1 MSAGAVRRSG
11 VLVTVTADGGAVGVG
26 PEINRPDVVA
36 EVTAAFERYERA
48 LVARDFDT
56 LDEQF
61 WDGEAV
67 VRFGIAE
74 NQYGPAVIGAW
85 RRVAPVIHPSRRLA
99 NTVVTTFGT
108 DFATVS
114 TEFRSDVQPGL
125 VGRQMQTWVR
135 FPGGWRV
142 VAAHVSTIAEE
153 GKG

>member
-1 MSAGAVRRSG
+1 MSGGAVLRSG
-11 VLVTVTADGGAVGVG
+11 VRVAETVDGGRDGGG
-26 PEINRPDVVA
+26 PEINRPAVVA
-36 EVTAAFERYERA
+36 EVTAAFARYERA
-48 LVARDFDT
+48 LVERDFDT

-61 WDGEAV
+61 WDGAEV

-74 NQYGPAVIGAW
+74 NQYGPEVIGAW

-108 DFATVS
+108 EFATVS

-125 VGRQMQTWVR
+125 VGRQMQSWVR

-142 VAAHVSTIAEE
+142 VAAHVSTIAEGE
-153 GKG
+153 E

>member
-1 MSAGAVRRSG
+1 MSGGALRRSG
-11 VLVTVTADGGAVGVG
+11 VLVTETVDGGARGDG

-36 EVTAAFERYERA
+36 EVTAAFVRYERA
-48 LVARDFDT
+48 LVERDFDT

-61 WDGEAV
+61 WDGAEV

-74 NQYGPAVIGAW
+74 NQYGPEVIGAW

-125 VGRQMQTWVR
+125 VGRQMQTWAR

-142 VAAHVSTIAEE
+142 VAAHVSTIPDGE
-153 GKG
+153 G

>member
-11 VLVTVTADGGAVGVG
+11 VRVAETADGSTDSGG
-26 PEINRPDVVA
+26 PVVNRPDVVA
-36 EVTAAFERYERA
+36 AVTAAFERYERA
-48 LVARDFDT
+48 LVERDFDT

-61 WDGEAV
+61 WDGAEV

-74 NQYGPAVIGAW
+74 TQYGPEVIGAW
-85 RRVAPVIHPSRRLA
+85 RRVAPVIHPSRRLS

-125 VGRQMQTWVR
+125 VGRQMQSWVR

-142 VAAHVSTIAEE
+142 VAAHVSTIAEGE
-153 GKG
+153 G

>member
-1 MSAGAVRRSG
+1 VAEAAEGG
-11 VLVTVTADGGAVGVG
+11 LDGGG
-26 PEINRPDVVA
+26 PDINRPEVVA
-36 EVTAAFERYERA
+36 AVTAAFERYERA
-48 LVARDFDT
+48 LVARDVDT

-61 WDGEAV
+61 WDGEPV

-99 NTVVTTFGT
+99 NTVVTTFGA

-135 FPGGWRV
+135 FPGGWRIV
-142 VAAHVSTIAEE
+142 TAHVSTIAE
-153 GKG
+153 GAG

>member
-1 MSAGAVRRSG
+1 MSAGALRRSG
-11 VLVTVTADGGAVGVG
+11 VLVTETADGRAEGDG
-26 PEINRPDVVA
+26 PEINRSEVVA
-36 EVTAAFERYERA
+36 EVAAAFERYELA
-48 LVARDFDT
+48 LVERDFDT

-61 WDGEAV
+61 WDGAEV

-85 RRVAPVIHPSRRLA
+85 RRVAPVIHPSRRLS

-125 VGRQMQTWVR
+125 VGRQMQSWVR

-142 VAAHVSTIAEE
+142 VAAHVSTIADGE
-153 GKG
+153 G

>member
-1 MSAGAVRRSG
+1 MSGGALRSG
-11 VLVTVTADGGAVGVG
+11 VRVAETAEDGLDGGG
-26 PEINRPDVVA
+26 PEINRPEVVA
-36 EVTAAFERYERA
+36 AVRAAFERYERA
-48 LVARDFDT
+48 LVTRDFDT

-61 WDGEAV
+61 WDGAEV

-74 NQYGPAVIGAW
+74 NQYGPEVIGAW
-85 RRVAPVIHPSRRLA
+85 RRVAPLIHPSRRLA

-108 DFATVS
+108 DFSTVS

-153 GKG
+153 G

>member
-1 MSAGAVRRSG
+1 MSGGAVLRSG
-11 VLVTVTADGGAVGVG
+11 VRVAETVDGGRDGGG
-26 PEINRPDVVA
+26 PEINRPAVVA
-36 EVTAAFERYERA
+36 EVTAAFARYERA
-48 LVARDFDT
+48 LVERDFDT

-61 WDGEAV
+61 WDGAEV

-74 NQYGPAVIGAW
+74 NQYGPEVIGAW
-85 RRVAPVIHPSRRLA
+85 RRLAPVIHPSRRLA
-99 NTVVTTFGT
+99 NTVVTTFGA

-142 VAAHVSTIAEE
+142 VAAHVSTIAEV
-153 GKG
+153 G

>member
-1 MSAGAVRRSG
+1 MSGAARLKSG
-11 VLVTVTADGGAVGVG
+11 VQVAEAAEDGPEIDG
-26 PEINRPDVVA
+26 PEINRPEVVA
-36 EVTAAFERYERA
+36 AVTAAFVRYERA
-48 LVARDFDT
+48 LVERDFDT

-61 WDGEAV
+61 WGGAEV

-74 NQYGPAVIGAW
+74 NQYGPEVIGAW

-135 FPGGWRV
+135 FPAGWRV
-142 VAAHVSTIAEE
+142 VAAHVSTIADE
-153 GKG
+153 GEG

>member
-1 MSAGAVRRSG
+1 MS
-11 VLVTVTADGGAVGVG
+11 GGAVLRSGARVAETTAGGLDGDG
-26 PEINRPDVVA
+26 PEINRLEVVA
-36 EVTAAFERYERA
+36 EVRAAFERYERA
-48 LVARDFDT
+48 LVERDFDT

-61 WDGEAV
+61 WDGAPV

-74 NQYGPAVIGAW
+74 NQYGPEVIGAW
-85 RRVAPVIHPSRRLA
+85 RRVAPVIHPSRRLS

-142 VAAHVSTIAEE
+142 VAAHVSTIADE
-153 GKG
+153 G

>member
-1 MSAGAVRRSG
+1 MSAGALRSG
-11 VLVTVTADGGAVGVG
+11 VRVAATVDGGSDSGG
-26 PEINRPDVVA
+26 PEINRPEVVA
-36 EVTAAFERYERA
+36 AVAAAFARYERA

-61 WDGEAV
+61 WDGAEV

-74 NQYGPAVIGAW
+74 NQYGPEVIGAW
-85 RRVAPVIHPSRRLA
+85 RRVAPVIHPSRRLS

-125 VGRQMQTWVR
+125 IGRQMQTWVR
-135 FPGGWRV
+135 FPSGWRV
-142 VAAHVSTIAEE
+142 VAAHVSTIADE
-153 GKG
+153 G

>member
-1 MSAGAVRRSG
+1 MSAGALRSG
-11 VLVTVTADGGAVGVG
+11 VRVAATVDGGPDSGG
-26 PEINRPDVVA
+26 PEINRPEVVA
-36 EVTAAFERYERA
+36 AVTAAFARYERA
-48 LVARDFDT
+48 LVERDFDT

-61 WDGEAV
+61 WDGAEV

-74 NQYGPAVIGAW
+74 NQYGPQVIGAW
-85 RRVAPVIHPSRRLA
+85 RRVAPVIHPSRRLS

-142 VAAHVSTIAEE
+142 VAAHVSTIADGE
-153 GKG
+153 G

>member
-11 VLVTVTADGGAVGVG
+11 VRVAEKAEGGTAIEG
-26 PEINRPDVVA
+26 PEINRRDVVA
-36 EVTAAFERYERA
+36 EVTAAFECYERA
-48 LVARDFDT
+48 LVERDFDT

-85 RRVAPVIHPSRRLA
+85 RRVAPVIHPSRRLS
-99 NTVVTTFGT
+99 NTVVTTFGSE
-108 DFATVS
+108 FATVS

-125 VGRQMQTWVR
+125 VGRQMQSWVR

-142 VAAHVSTIAEE
+142 VAAHVSTIAE
-153 GKG
+153 GAG

>member
-1 MSAGAVRRSG
+1 MSGGAVLRSG
-11 VLVTVTADGGAVGVG
+11 VRVAETVEDGLDGGG
-26 PEINRPDVVA
+26 PEINRPEVVA
-36 EVTAAFERYERA
+36 AVTAAFVRYERA
-48 LVARDFDT
+48 LVERDFDT

-61 WDGEAV
+61 WDGAEV

-85 RRVAPVIHPSRRLA
+85 RRVAPVIHPSRKLA
-99 NTVVTTFGT
+99 NTMVTTFGT

-153 GKG
+153 G

>member
-1 MSAGAVRRSG
+1 MS
-11 VLVTVTADGGAVGVG
+11 GGAVLRSGTRVAETVADGLESGG
-26 PEINRPDVVA
+26 PEINRPEVVV

-61 WDGEAV
+61 WDGAEV

-74 NQYGPAVIGAW
+74 NQYGPEVIGAW
-85 RRVAPVIHPSRRLA
+85 RRVAPVIHPTRRLS

-135 FPGGWRV
+135 FRGGWCV
-142 VAAHVSTIAEE
+142 VAAHVSTIADEA
-153 GKG
+153 